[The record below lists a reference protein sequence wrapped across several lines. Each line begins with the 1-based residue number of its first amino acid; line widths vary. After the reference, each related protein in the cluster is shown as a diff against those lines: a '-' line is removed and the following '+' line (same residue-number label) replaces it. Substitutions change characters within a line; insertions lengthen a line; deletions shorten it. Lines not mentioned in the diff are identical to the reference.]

1 MKISIFLCVVVFLL
15 SSALAQEAAPAPT
28 VHELGWK
35 NSLVSGL
42 TMTQVAFTD
51 WAQGGESALSYT
63 ISAAGR
69 SVDEESPT
77 NWTTIYKFAFG
88 QTRLGNEG
96 LRKADDMIDLGS
108 VLTYKL
114 DSYVNPYISAT
125 LKTQFAAGYVYN
137 AQGIGTPVSQ
147 FFDPAYITQT
157 AGAGFQPLREIKT
170 RLGLGLRE
178 IITNQFRQYT
188 TDNEKVSVDGGFESV
203 IEINWH
209 LDENVLFTTQL
220 SLFEP
225 FKTMDVVVVRDN
237 SSITARVSKYIT
249 TILNVQLINEKHVDP
264 RTQVKEGLALGLS
277 YTLF

>member
-1 MKISIFLCVVVFLL
+1 MKISILLCVIVFLL

-28 VHELGWK
+28 AHEFGWK
-35 NSLVSGL
+35 NNLVSGL

-69 SVDEESPT
+69 SVDEESTT

-96 LRKADDMIDLGS
+96 LRKADDMIDLSS

-125 LKTQFAAGYVYN
+125 LKTQFAAGYVYD
-137 AQGIGTPVSQ
+137 AHGIGNPVSQ